1 MQVLQQAIAACGQV
15 PFHGDPRTELAARCD
30 DATGQDDHADAQR
43 RAFANPCAELV
54 ALAVDDLAIDMHGDR
69 RAVEAVIA
77 CAYESAKICVVVD
90 AAVTDEALRTDADPL
105 ADHGVL
111 EFAGKADAGA
121 IADTQRTTQQRMIAD
136 QTVASDQHRTLD
148 VGAVADAAAD
158 ADTHRAAYRGLWRY
172 VRAWIEVGL

>member
-1 MQVLQQAIAACGQV
+1 MNIAENLERVEQAIAEACRGAGRAREDV
-15 PFHGDPRTELAARCD
+15 ELMAVSKTYPAETIAEAAGLGLTLFGENRV
-30 DATGQDDHADAQR
+30 Q
-43 RAFANPCAELV
+43 
-54 ALAVDDLAIDMHGDR
+54 
-69 RAVEAVIA
+69 
-77 CAYESAKICVVVD
+77 
-90 AAVTDEALRTDADPL
+90 
-105 ADHGVL
+105 

-172 VRAWIEVGL
+172 VRAWIEVGLQ